1 MGFPLS
7 FFILLNQITFFVQI
21 VLQDKYNIS
30 VLTVNIECMWL
41 GTKRV
46 ERLVKGRFFP
56 RF

>member
-7 FFILLNQITFFVQI
+7 FFIIKLNNFFALQI
-21 VLQDKYNIS
+21 VLQDKYNIDI
-30 VLTVNIECMWL
+30 LTVNIEFMWL

-46 ERLVKGRFFP
+46 ERLAKSRSFP